1 MPPAVGSTRDWTQT
15 LSSSVREEG
24 TRDGLWLGR
33 TSCVRVMRVS
43 VLVWL
48 AFHCTFSHCTLLPH
62 CSLAPIHVVFFFLNS
77 RTRLHGCICS
87 MAFNHSLM
95 EAFVHTITH
104 IHSLSRSLMQPNHSL
119 DARWLTCISYAL
131 VHSTQLDQLRHSC
144 SLVCAFRPPSGGR
157 ADQQTRDG
165 ELILVDVT
173 PAPDPKHVTAT
184 PVSRVS
190 GENTARMHAL
200 KVRTRYMR
208 PGMGNVCVSI
218 ASNRVSIASNQR

>member
-1 MPPAVGSTRDWTQT
+1 MAHLHLLRPRPLNSTRPTA
-15 LSSSVREEG
+15 S
-24 TRDGLWLGR
+24 
-33 TSCVRVMRVS
+33 
-43 VLVWL
+43 
-48 AFHCTFSHCTLLPH
+48 LL
-62 CSLAPIHVVFFFLNS
+62 
-77 RTRLHGCICS
+77 
-87 MAFNHSLM
+87 
-95 EAFVHTITH
+95 
-104 IHSLSRSLMQPNHSL
+104 LSRVL
-119 DARWLTCISYAL
+119 
-131 VHSTQLDQLRHSC
+131 
-144 SLVCAFRPPSGGR
+144 CAFRPPSGGR